1 MENPVGKATLTRLIV
16 DIQRR
21 NNRPTEFTEAQALRE
36 IGFRSL
42 DFSEL
47 LLRLEGETGKNLDMD
62 AAPLRQI
69 HTVGD
74 LQGFLLD
81 WLKA

>member
-1 MENPVGKATLTRLIV
+1 MDKATITRLMA
-16 DIQRR
+16 DIQKR
-21 NNRPTEFTEAQALRE
+21 NNRPAQFTEAQSLRE

-74 LQGFLLD
+74 LHGFILD

>member
-1 MENPVGKATLTRLIV
+1 MDRATVHRLV
-16 DIQRR
+16 ADIQRR
-21 NNRPTEFTEAQALRE
+21 NKRPAEFRSEQTLRD

-47 LLRLEGETGKNLDMD
+47 LLRLEDETGKTLDMD
-62 AAPLRQI
+62 AAPLRAI
-69 HTVGD
+69 HTVKD
-74 LQGFLLD
+74 LEDFLLD

>member
-1 MENPVGKATLTRLIV
+1 MDKTTITGLMA
-16 DIQRR
+16 DIQKR
-21 NNRPTEFTEAQALRE
+21 NNRPITFTEQQTLRE

-74 LQGFLLD
+74 LQGFILD